1 VSDETTYI
9 EEQASETIALIEQN
23 IINVSLAEIVPP
35 RFLDY
40 AMYVIKDRALPDTRD
55 GLKPVHRRILFG
67 MYELGLAPNKAY
79 KKCARSVGDVLGKYH
94 PHGDTS
100 VYQAMVVLAQEF
112 STRYPLVDIHG
123 NSGSVDGDGAAAMRY
138 TEGRLSPIG
147 YEMLKDINKNVI
159 DFKPNYDGSEREP
172 VVLGSLLPTML
183 MNGSFGIAVGLA
195 TKMPSHNL
203 HDIYSACYYVIEQAL
218 LEQEPDEEEVIN
230 LIKAPDFATGGT
242 IIGLSGVKQGYRTG
256 QGKVIIRSKYNVEAD
271 GTIIIYEIPYKVNKA
286 NMVEDIRKRA
296 NKYKD
301 GSGKE
306 KEADFPEVKEIRDE
320 SDKDGLRVV
329 IETKKDANVQ
339 LLINKLIKNSSFQI
353 NYSMNMNALV
363 DKKPETLTLMQ
374 LLEQFLAHATS
385 IIIRRSEFDL
395 DKYSKRINLVNGIL
409 RLFEIDPEDESGEFE
424 LLDRV
429 IDTIRTA
436 EDPIA
441 ALGNI
446 GFNQEQAEYICE
458 MKLRQL
464 SNVSQERFTTERD
477 TLTVEI
483 DKLNAILNDNSCLL
497 STLKSEFEALDAKY
511 SDERRSDIVAGE
523 GSIDD
528 EDLIEDETLIIT
540 YTSDGIIKAVEEGEY
555 KSQKRGG
562 KGVKGANTKDDEMI
576 KFMFTSGSKDDL
588 LFFTTEGRCHTLKAY
603 KIGKSS
609 KIAKGKSINNY
620 LSLNIGEKIVSVIN
634 ANLKDK
640 ENNLLFVTRQGYIKR
655 LSVEQLSTKFNVTKV
670 IGFKNEEDQL
680 VETLLSKGES
690 VIVVTRKGMSIRI
703 DSSTITSQGRAATG
717 VIGIDL
723 GKGDEVMDMCIVND
737 EDLILTITE
746 NGLGKKTKASE
757 WTIIR
762 RGGKGVK
769 AHSVSEKTGNIIAVL
784 TADKTD
790 ELFVATEQGQIT
802 RIPTTGIRTCG
813 RSSVGVKV
821 INLNDNDKVASVSI
835 NKNEDEEEILVE
847 E

>member
-1 VSDETTYI
+1 MSDETTYI
-9 EEQASETIALIEQN
+9 EEQASEALALIEEN
-23 IINVSLAEIVPP
+23 IINISLAEIIPP

-40 AMYVIKDRALPDTRD
+40 AMYVIQDRALPDPRD

-67 MYELGLAPNKAY
+67 MYGLGLAPNKAY
-79 KKCARSVGDVLGKYH
+79 KKCARAVGDVLGRFH

-138 TEGRLSPIG
+138 TEGKLSPIG
-147 YEMLKDINKNVI
+147 YEMLQDINKNVI
-159 DFKPNYDGSEREP
+159 DFKPNYDGSEQEP

-203 HDIYSACYYVIEQAL
+203 HDIYSACYYIIEKAL
-218 LEQEPDEEEVIN
+218 LEEEPDEEEVIN

-256 QGKVIIRSKYNVEAD
+256 QGKVIIRSKYTIEED
-271 GTIIIYEIPYKVNKA
+271 GTIIVYEIPYKVNKA

-301 GSGKE
+301 SNGKE
-306 KEADFPEVKEIRDE
+306 KEADFPEIREIRDE
-320 SDKDGLRVV
+320 SDKDGMRIV

-339 LLINKLIKNSSFQI
+339 LLINKLIKNSAFQT
-353 NYSMNMNALV
+353 NYSMNMNAV
-363 DKKPETLTLMQ
+363 VGRKPETLTLMQ

-395 DKYSKRINLVNGIL
+395 DKHSKRINLVNGIL
-409 RLFEIDPEDESGEFE
+409 RLFESDPAVEEVE
-424 LLDRV
+424 LLTRV
-429 IDTIRTA
+429 IDVIRTS

-441 ALGNI
+441 ALGELE
-446 GFNQEQAEYICE
+446 FNQEQAEYICE

-464 SNVSQERFTTERD
+464 SNVSQDKFTVEKD
-477 TLTVEI
+477 TLVAEI
-483 DKLNAILNDNSCLL
+483 DKLNAILNDNTCLL
-497 STLKSEFEALDAKY
+497 STLKSEFETLDTKY
-511 SDERRSDIVAGE
+511 SDERRTNIVAGE

-540 YTSDGIIKAVEEGEY
+540 YTSDAIIKAVEEGEY

-562 KGVKGANTKDDEMI
+562 KGVKGANTKEDEMI

-620 LSLNIGEKIVSVIN
+620 LNLNIGEKIVSVIN

-640 ENNLLFVTRQGYIKR
+640 ENNLLFVTKQGYIKR

-670 IGFKNEEDQL
+670 IGFKNEEDIL
-680 VETLLSKGES
+680 VETLLSKNET

-746 NGLGKKTKASE
+746 NGLGNCA
-757 WTIIR
+757 
-762 RGGKGVK
+762 
-769 AHSVSEKTGNIIAVL
+769 
-784 TADKTD
+784 
-790 ELFVATEQGQIT
+790 
-802 RIPTTGIRTCG
+802 
-813 RSSVGVKV
+813 
-821 INLNDNDKVASVSI
+821 
-835 NKNEDEEEILVE
+835 
-847 E
+847 